1 MHDTPIPHNPPQPP
15 IPPGQYGM
23 LPPPAPGVPGPRPHM
38 PSQFQRARPRTG
50 LWRSLGLV
58 LFVGVIGFN
67 LLLFL
72 GMFGAVGMLGGGQRD
87 PHGVHETTRESGT
100 SSKIAV
106 IPVDGVIME
115 GGQGGL
121 FGGAGVDPVSLVE
134 DGLRRARNDDK
145 VVAVILQVNS
155 PGGGVTASDYIHDA
169 IKRFRADT
177 GKPVV
182 VFMKDL
188 AASGGYYVA
197 APADYIVASPTT
209 LTGSIGVII
218 QSVNFHGTLTE
229 VIRARDM
236 TVKAGKNKSM
246 GSPFADPESEDA
258 REGRRLL
265 QELVDEMHTRFKRLV
280 KEGRK
285 DRLVNDWENYAD
297 GRIMSADQAKTL
309 GFIDRIGY
317 FEDAIEEAERLSGV
331 RNAEVVEYGRKPR
344 GLAALFGMQGED
356 SKPQTSLGD
365 MPGATADAL
374 AARMQ
379 QLARFYPGRPL
390 AIWAP

>member
-1 MHDTPIPHNPPQPP
+1 MHPHSA
-15 IPPGQYGM
+15 Y
-23 LPPPAPGVPGPRPHM
+23 
-38 PSQFQRARPRTG
+38 RAQLKSRSTV
-50 LWRSLGLV
+50 WRVVGV
-58 LFVGVIGFN
+58 LFLVGVVGFN
-67 LLLFL
+67 VLIFA
-72 GMFGAVGMLGGGQRD
+72 GMFGGMAMLSGGGGD
-87 PHGVHETTRESGT
+87 PHRVVEYGRRAGT
-100 SSKIAV
+100 SKDKLAV
-106 IPVDGVIME
+106 VSINGVIME
-115 GGQGGL
+115 DAGGGGL
-121 FGGAGVDPVSLVE
+121 FSSPPENPVALVE
-134 DGLRRARNDDK
+134 DSLRRAADDAQVK
-145 VVAVILQVNS
+145 AIILEINS
-155 PGGGVTASDYIHDA
+155 PGGGVTASDLIHNH
-169 IKRFRADT
+169 ITRFKAKSN
-177 GKPVV
+177 KPIVV
-182 VFMKDL
+182 YMKDL

-197 APADYIVASPTT
+197 APADAIVANPTT

-285 DRLVNDWENYAD
+285 DRLVTDWETYAD
-297 GRIMSADQAKTL
+297 GRIMSADQARTL
-309 GFIDRIGY
+309 GFVDRIGY
-317 FEDAIEEAERLSGV
+317 FEDAIEEAERLSGA

-344 GLAALFGMQGED
+344 GLAALFGMHGED
-356 SKPQTSLGD
+356 NKPQASLGD